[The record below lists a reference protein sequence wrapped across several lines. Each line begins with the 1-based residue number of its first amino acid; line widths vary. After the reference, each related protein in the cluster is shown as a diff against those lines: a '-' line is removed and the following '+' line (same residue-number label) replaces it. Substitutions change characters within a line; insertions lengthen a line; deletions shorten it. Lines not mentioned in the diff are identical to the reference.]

1 MGRPKGLGVCH
12 EVNKESGILSRR
24 EQRVWDFVMM
34 RTESVSCYHEENRL
48 FVCFVFTTRTEC
60 ACFCH
65 EETKECGFMSWGV
78 QSVGL
83 CHEETRECGFL
94 SSGKHV
100 VWVSVM
106 MRPESVG
113 LS

>member
-1 MGRPKGLGVCH
+1 M
-12 EVNKESGILSRR
+12 ENKECGI
-24 EQRVWDFVMM
+24 FVMM

-65 EETKECGFMSWGV
+65 EETKECGFMSWGA

-83 CHEETRECGFL
+83 YHEETRVWVSVIRKTCSVGFCHDETRECGF
-94 SSGKHV
+94 
-100 VWVSVM
+100 VM
-106 MRPESVG
+106 RSEKCG
-113 LS
+113 YL